1 MRSVRSTAALR
12 LAVTLALL
20 CASAGATAMA
30 VLHGF
35 ADYTSV
41 TLWIQTEH
49 AAAVEIE
56 VTPEAGGPARRLDLA
71 TEAASDYVV
80 SARVPGLAPGS
91 TYRYRIAAQGEVRE
105 GIVRTQRYWSKAAD
119 AAELTIAI
127 GSCHYLANPNPV
139 FRGGGG
145 DYQIFDAIAAKRP
158 DLMLWLGD
166 NLYLQTPDFLDPSS
180 MAARYRQARSF
191 DPLQKLLVATP
202 HLAIPDDHD
211 YGPNDANGSY
221 VLKGESLRLFQ
232 RYWPNP
238 SYGLPG
244 VPGAFGWARLG
255 DVEFFLLDD
264 RYYRYPPGYPD
275 VPEKTMFGPA
285 QFEWL
290 KQALVS
296 SRAHVK
302 LVAGGSQFWN
312 RASRFEGLHQ
322 YPQEQKRLGD
332 WLIEQRIDGVV
343 FLSGDRHF
351 GELLKIERPGAYP
364 LYEFTSSPLTS
375 QPATRQDAAERDNPD
390 LVPGTLQGRRQFGLI
405 RVSGPGSDR
414 KVAFEA
420 YDSDGAPLWRH
431 EIKTNDLRFPK
442 RSAAEK

>member
-1 MRSVRSTAALR
+1 MRCVRPVTAAVR
-12 LAVTLALL
+12 LAATLALL
-20 CASAGATAMA
+20 CAGAGAAAMT
-30 VLHGF
+30 VMHGF
-35 ADYTSV
+35 ADYTSA
-41 TLWIQTEH
+41 TLWIQTER
-49 AAAVEIE
+49 ATSVEIE
-56 VTPEAGGPARRLDLA
+56 ITPEAGGPARRLDLVA
-71 TEAASDYVV
+71 EAANDYVL

-91 TYRYRIAAQGEVRE
+91 GYRYRITAQGEVRE
-105 GIVRTQRYWSKAAD
+105 GVIRTQRYWNTAAN

-127 GSCHYLANPNPV
+127 GSCHYIANPNPD

-180 MAARYRQARSF
+180 MAARYRQARGF
-191 DPLQKLLVATP
+191 DRLRNLLVATA

-211 YGPNDANGSY
+211 YGPNDTNGSY
-221 VLKGESLRLFQ
+221 VLKGESLKLFQ

-244 VPGAFGWARLG
+244 VPGTFDWARLG

-264 RYYRYPPGYPD
+264 RYYRHPNHYPD
-275 VPEKTMFGPA
+275 VPEKAMYGPV
-285 QFEWL
+285 QLEWL
-290 KQALVS
+290 KQALLS
-296 SRAHVK
+296 SRAPLK
-302 LVAGGSQFWN
+302 IVAGGSQFWN

-322 YPQEQKRLGD
+322 FPNEQKRLAD
-332 WLIEQRIDGVV
+332 WLVAQRIDGVV

-351 GELLKIERPGAYP
+351 GELLKQERPDAYP
-364 LYEFTSSPLTS
+364 LYEFTSSPLTA
-375 QPATRQDAAERDNPD
+375 QPATRPDAAERDNPD
-390 LVPGTLQGRRQFGLI
+390 LVAGTLQGRRQFGLI
-405 RVSGPGSDR
+405 RVSGPGTDR

-431 EIKTNDLRFPK
+431 EIR
-442 RSAAEK
+442 